1 MKGLA
6 GLDTSDQESP
16 SGLGELLRRF
26 RLRDG
31 RSQSALAKALGFSAS
46 TINML
51 ESGERRPS
59 RDSVIAIARALS
71 LSDGEMD
78 QLLLAAHQMPTAFDR
93 LSPADPDL
101 QAVIAILASQVIP
114 NDKKRYFR
122 ELIRAGAALCGPA
135 SER

>member
-1 MKGLA
+1 M
-6 GLDTSDQESP
+6 DTSDQESS
-16 SGLGELLRRF
+16 SGFGEVLRRF

-71 LSDGEMD
+71 LSDSETD
-78 QLLLAAHQMPTAFDR
+78 QLLLAAHLMPTAFDR
-93 LSPADPDL
+93 LSPADSDL
-101 QAVIAILASQVIP
+101 QAVIAVLSSQAVP
-114 NDKKRYFR
+114 DDKKRHFR
-122 ELIRAGAALCGPA
+122 ELIRAGAALCNSA
-135 SER
+135 SGN